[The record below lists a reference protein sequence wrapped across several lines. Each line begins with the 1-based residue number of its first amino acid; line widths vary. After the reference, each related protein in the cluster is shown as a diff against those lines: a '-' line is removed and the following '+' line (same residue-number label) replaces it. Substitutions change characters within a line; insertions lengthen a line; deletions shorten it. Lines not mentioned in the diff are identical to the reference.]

1 MVNMNVSAS
10 NAKML
15 LRNLKKLKNQADEI
29 QVESCPMFV
38 FFDDESLVE
47 LSIILWLCN
56 WKIGLDM
63 SVTLLHLRYFTGK
76 NGRLHLPGYQSL
88 SSDFLGSGIPTKKPA
103 FFVTGIL
110 GVDRT
115 C

>member
-1 MVNMNVSAS
+1 MSQVDEPKNVTVSAMVNMNVSAS

-56 WKIGLDM
+56 
-63 SVTLLHLRYFTGK
+63 
-76 NGRLHLPGYQSL
+76 
-88 SSDFLGSGIPTKKPA
+88 
-103 FFVTGIL
+103 
-110 GVDRT
+110 
-115 C
+115 